1 MGFISLFG
9 LAVMD
14 GIFNIL
20 HIRELRMQG
29 LKVSDAV
36 FYAAEHRVRPM
47 LITAI
52 SAAAGLMPAAIS
64 PRYRLAYSK
73 TLSDCCGWGRAL
85 WHFYVAD
92 RPPVIRSIF
101 LDDDQP
107 IKTALNS

>member
-1 MGFISLFG
+1 
-9 LAVMD
+9 
-14 GIFNIL
+14 
-20 HIRELRMQG
+20 MQG

-64 PRYRLAYSK
+64 QDIGSHIQRPLAIVVVGGVLFG
-73 TLSDCCGWGRAL
+73 TFMLL
-85 WHFYVAD
+85 IV
-92 RPPVIRSIF
+92 PPVIRSIF